1 MTDFE
6 SIQLTV
12 TPRAVRC
19 SPASVLRAI
28 PALIL
33 VALLLF
39 LSTAPTTVVAGIART
54 PASHAFAVAPHA
66 REPMPRPPEAARG
79 KGKGKEK
86 SIEQRVREK
95 FPTWRGEELNK
106 VLREVERRDPARGNK
121 LLKEGLSA
129 HEGGAHDGHTI
140 RRHVAVS
147 AKHLEARIEYEKRR
161 AADRKGETRKDHEAL
176 KMEHISSFTSLKE
189 ANRLVDRALTDANN
203 SATLKKWARDRAFVD
218 PKTGSKQLLELT
230 LRDAGSVTGLA
241 MDPKSKE
248 LVEARGVR
256 VLLRRSNGKHGWSIV
271 TAHPVVKAEAAGE
284 RRVRSDRSRQ
294 DAEVGRKDKLTSE
307 KIIET
312 PYGPAKQGRDAA
324 SLAARKKVEDGAVL
338 YRVGTTGKSEAAEA
352 QFWAL
357 EHPMSKGYAERYG
370 IPAENV
376 RKANFIEMATVK
388 PGVEFVTRRAPGV
401 GKNRGGGIEV
411 VVSKSGVNMKGFHTL
426 GESK

>member
-6 SIQLTV
+6 SIQLSV
-12 TPRAVRC
+12 TPCVVWR
-19 SPASVLRAI
+19 SPASGLRAI

-271 TAHPVVKAEAAGE
+271 TAHPVVKAEASGSAPVVAKPRAKSSAEHTAKRKAEPAKPTVEYVTVYHGSI
-284 RRVRSDRSRQ
+284 SDASAIRSRGLDPARGPTWVSTSRQ
-294 DAEVGRKDKLTSE
+294 AAEAAIGSERAVGLREGKDRGVIESRIPRAEFERLQREEQISE
-307 KIIET
+307 DRVWSGFGKEKEM
-312 PYGPAKQGRDAA
+312 PENVLRGRDAIDA
-324 SLAARKKVEDGAVL
+324 
-338 YRVGTTGKSEAAEA
+338 
-352 QFWAL
+352 F
-357 EHPMSKGYAERYG
+357 
-370 IPAENV
+370 
-376 RKANFIEMATVK
+376 
-388 PGVEFVTRRAPGV
+388 
-401 GKNRGGGIEV
+401 NRGIV
-411 VVSKSGVNMKGFHTL
+411 R
-426 GESK
+426 